1 MLIKEIIKALIS
13 NDSFITIRSRSKLLK
28 TTYRSSVNRDYND
41 FAILIQGPEVRENR
55 FTIETLKLYRFH
67 FPSVNIIWST
77 WVDALS
83 DEAIDICQD
92 LDINLCLKE
101 RKGPDL
107 GYGSTNMQLESC
119 KNGLKFIAEKNI
131 TYTFKTR
138 SDQRYYNKSILGF
151 LESIHKDYNLIYPVN
166 KASRQ
171 RGRIITMSFDSF
183 LYRLYGLSDMMHF
196 GYTEDVYK
204 YWDSDY
210 DTRQFVD
217 SELIQKSQIN
227 QMEYSKLRLC
237 EVYLMTEFLKRVGFQ
252 IEWDLNSYWQ
262 AVRERFIIVDS
273 SSLDFYWPKYT
284 NYEERWKMVNSFFL

>member
-1 MLIKEIIKALIS
+1 
-13 NDSFITIRSRSKLLK
+13 
-28 TTYRSSVNRDYND
+28 
-41 FAILIQGPEVRENR
+41 
-55 FTIETLKLYRFH
+55 
-67 FPSVNIIWST
+67 
-77 WVDALS
+77 
-83 DEAIDICQD
+83 
-92 LDINLCLKE
+92 
-101 RKGPDL
+101 
-107 GYGSTNMQLESC
+107 MQLESC

-166 KASRQ
+166 KTSRQ

-196 GYTEDVYK
+196 GYTEDIYK

-237 EVYLMTEFLKRVGFQ
+237 EVYFMTEFLKRVGFQ
-252 IEWDLNSYWQ
+252 VEWDLNSYWQ

-284 NYEERWKMVNSFFL
+284 NYEERWKMDNDQKCKSEFNFTYWLLNMRLELVADNSVLYDNFEKDQTTN